1 MWEIYLLFKSKLS
14 MKEKTT
20 FMQDL
25 QDKTIKEL
33 VQMRRTFKQEHY
45 SYKMKNAIKWLKETH
60 KIGDVKIK
68 IARINTVLTHKIKEQ
83 NGRNMK

>member
-1 MWEIYLLFKSKLS
+1 

-20 FMQDL
+20 FMQEL

-33 VQMRRTFKQEHY
+33 VLMRRAFKQELY
-45 SYKMKNAIKWLKETH
+45 SYKMKNAIKGFKETH
-60 KIGDVKIK
+60 KIGDTKIK

-83 NGRNMK
+83 NGGNMK

>member
-1 MWEIYLLFKSKLS
+1 MAKKISFIAE
-14 MKEKTT
+14 
-20 FMQDL
+20 L

-45 SYKMKNAIKWLKETH
+45 SYKMKNAIKGLKETH
-60 KIGDVKIK
+60 KIGEAKIK

-83 NGRNMK
+83 HGGNMK